1 MTSEMTKPLY
11 SISTVE
17 FPVIRID
24 YADDALMSLDE
35 CHKLTADV
43 YNRYGHFKL
52 GVIHV
57 AGKSTNID
65 ENVRDYIAERSR
77 NGEKFAEAFV
87 IKNLNQRILANFYL
101 RIFRPGCP
109 TEVFS
114 NEADAIR
121 WIKSHLPNR
130 STHSLN

>member
-11 SISTVE
+11 SISAVE
-17 FPVIRID
+17 FPIIRID
-24 YADDALMSLDE
+24 YTDDAVMSLDE
-35 CHKLTADV
+35 CHNLTKTV
-43 YNRYGHFKL
+43 YDKYGPIKL

-57 AGKSTNID
+57 AGKSTTID
-65 ENVRDYIAERSR
+65 ENVREYIAERSR

-114 NEADAIR
+114 TEEDAIR
-121 WIKSHLPNR
+121 WVKSHLPNGVV
-130 STHSLN
+130 HSLN

>member
-1 MTSEMTKPLY
+1 MTKTLY
-11 SISTVE
+11 SISVVDY
-17 FPVIRID
+17 PLIRID
-24 YADDALMSLDE
+24 YMGE
-35 CHKLTADV
+35 CHKLTNEV
-43 YNRYGHFKL
+43 YARYGQMKI

-57 AGKSTNID
+57 AGTSTTID
-65 ENVRDYIAERSR
+65 ENVREYIAERSR

-101 RIFRPGCP
+101 RIFKPGCP

-114 NEADAIR
+114 NETDAIR
-121 WIKSHLPNR
+121 WMKSYLPNG